1 MRIHQDARVVFVV
14 LPFSSFL
21 IIIYGFGPPLH
32 VGLRR
37 GRWERVP
44 NSTRPNSRRGG
55 RQGLVARRVID
66 GQALV
71 CSRKGHGPPQTSPGP
86 VPKRLGG

>member
-1 MRIHQDARVVFVV
+1 MDSA
-14 LPFSSFL
+14 LPRKWL
-21 IIIYGFGPPLH
+21 AVH

-37 GRWERVP
+37 GRRERVP
-44 NSTRPNSRRGG
+44 NSTRQVGG